1 MSYYVNYKGNYWDR
15 KVFNTQ
21 ENFDLSLLKYS
32 ELSENISEQ
41 LFKKYVELVCLEMSY
56 YCNRACNYCPVHDL
70 ERSDK
75 DLEIPEDIFVSV
87 LNSLNKIDYK
97 ERISLNLFNEP
108 LASKNFHKNV
118 SRIKQKV
125 PKAILSLGSSGDY
138 IKSLD
143 DLKKLDNCGVN
154 EILFTMHTPKDKA
167 WNREYCERRIKQLK
181 HITEDIN
188 YIPKGSTD
196 GYHEFIHSMY
206 SALVGGRNI
215 TSKMEASITK
225 IVASYIK
232 WSEKMTDPK
241 YRENRKNF
249 IETTISKI
257 GLIKD
262 KLHEAKYTQNYTW
275 DAESFLDSIEEHV
288 RKRAK
293 LSEKQ
298 FRALNK
304 MYKQYCKKVE
314 KNA

>member
-1 MSYYVNYKGNYWDR
+1 MNTSMKTWVQLKTQKPFYKKPTKKRVEEIEKGMTHN
-15 KVFNTQ
+15 K
-21 ENFDLSLLKYS
+21 SKY
-32 ELSENISEQ
+32 E
-41 LFKKYVELVCLEMSY
+41 K
-56 YCNRACNYCPVHDL
+56 
-70 ERSDK
+70 
-75 DLEIPEDIFVSV
+75 
-87 LNSLNKIDYK
+87 
-97 ERISLNLFNEP
+97 
-108 LASKNFHKNV
+108 
-118 SRIKQKV
+118 
-125 PKAILSLGSSGDY
+125 
-138 IKSLD
+138 
-143 DLKKLDNCGVN
+143 
-154 EILFTMHTPKDKA
+154 
-167 WNREYCERRIKQLK
+167 RIKQLK
-181 HITEDIN
+181 HITEDIS

-196 GYHEFIHSMY
+196 SYHEFIHSMY

-298 FRALNK
+298 FKALNK